1 MVDQVKYQLFK
12 MPLNQRAAMMHFKL
26 LLNSPHPVS
35 CVKLLWDQISL
46 RAQLSPVAKLLYTEF
61 S

>member
-12 MPLNQRAAMMHFKL
+12 MSLNQGAAMMHFKL

-46 RAQLSPVAKLLYTEF
+46 RAQLYPMAKLLYTEF